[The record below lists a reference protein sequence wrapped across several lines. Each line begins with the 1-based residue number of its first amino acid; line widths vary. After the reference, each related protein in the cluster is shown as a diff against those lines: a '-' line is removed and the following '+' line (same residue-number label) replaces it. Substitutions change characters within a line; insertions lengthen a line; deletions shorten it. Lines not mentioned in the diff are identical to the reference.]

1 MTTPNQQV
9 RRATIDDLPTLISLW
24 KEEGLSWETLEKRF
38 KEFQVVEVD
47 GQLVGALGLE
57 IVGRDGRL
65 HSEVFAYPEI
75 ADDVRELLWER
86 AQALAKNHG
95 LVRLWG
101 QFTAPYWNR
110 SSFDY
115 APTEVLSKLPSQFA
129 GDPHPWRFLQ
139 LRDESAS
146 TMSFEKEFAVFK
158 EMEKQRTA
166 RIHQQAKVLRIFAGL
181 VVLAVCGLLV
191 FWVLAW
197 FKARH
202 QIPR

>member
-9 RRATIDDLPTLISLW
+9 RRATIDDLPKLIALW
-24 KEEGLSWETLEKRF
+24 QQEGLPWESLEKRF

-47 GQLVGALGLE
+47 GELAGAMGME

-65 HSEVFAYPEI
+65 HSETFAYPEL

-86 AQALAKNHG
+86 AQTMAKNHG

-110 SSFDY
+110 SGFDY
-115 APTEVLSKLPSQFA
+115 APTEVLSRLPREFE
-129 GDPHPWRFLQ
+129 GDAHPWRFLQ
-139 LRDESAS
+139 LRDEGAANV
-146 TMSFEKEFAVFK
+146 SFEKEFAVFK
-158 EMEKQRTA
+158 EMEKARTA
-166 RIHQQAKVLRIFAGL
+166 RIYQQAKMLRVIAGL